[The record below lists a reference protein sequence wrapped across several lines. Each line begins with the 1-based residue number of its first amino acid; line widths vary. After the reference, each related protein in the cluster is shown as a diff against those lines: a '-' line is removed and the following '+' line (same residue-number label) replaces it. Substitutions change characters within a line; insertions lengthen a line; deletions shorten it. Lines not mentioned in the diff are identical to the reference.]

1 MELSIAALWGKKYHR
16 LRPRIFHIA
25 AESFSLA
32 RVFTLAA
39 VGYMNNSPSIDK
51 VRNIGIAA
59 HIDAGKTT
67 LTERILFYTGA
78 LYKIGEV
85 HDGAAH
91 MDYMAEEQSHGITIT
106 SALTKAIWHDH
117 LIQIIDTPGHVDFT
131 IEVERSMRV
140 LDGCVI
146 VLDGVRGVE
155 PQTETVWR
163 QRSKFNLP
171 CLFFINKVDRPGADF
186 DHALATVGKRL
197 GVRPLPVTLPL
208 PEQGAVIHL
217 IERTLIR
224 FSGEHGDQ
232 LETTPC
238 DPALWES
245 VASHRE
251 NLLLGIAETDE
262 VFADRVLAGEEPAPE
277 QIWAALRSATLTG
290 EVCPCFGGSALRDLG
305 IQPLIDGVTRL
316 LPSPLERPPAN
327 AWLPDGST
335 TPIDM
340 EDNQPLVALAFKVQM
355 WEGRRHVFARIYRG
369 RLKPGDQ
376 VRFSRADGSVVQEH
390 VARIFDVDAAKKTR
404 LDIAHAG
411 DIVLLAGLRH
421 AATGDTLCHPDHP
434 LLLERIDTRE
444 PVLSLA
450 VEPAS
455 SGQEEKFLEVMG
467 KLQEEDPTLQFG
479 EDPETGQNLLRGMGE
494 LHLQIIIERLQRE
507 YNLQVRTG
515 KPAVALRETIT
526 RQSELTHLFQPP
538 ADPARKEP
546 LQAQV
551 TVLVNPLPRGAGLV
565 KNCQPS
571 ILPEGGQLTAP
582 QREALD
588 QGIRFALGGGPL
600 EGAPLQDL
608 EVNVTQVELFGAHS
622 TPEALTSAT
631 ARALRKALESAG
643 PALLQPIMKAEIVVP
658 EENLGAVLG
667 DLQSRHALIQDTERT
682 IEQATIHCEVALASL
697 LGYTTELRSMT
708 QGRGQFS
715 TLFERFDIF

>member
-1 MELSIAALWGKKYHR
+1 MKKSH
-16 LRPRIFHIA
+16 P
-25 AESFSLA
+25 LA
-32 RVFTLAA
+32 Q
-39 VGYMNNSPSIDK
+39 

-85 HDGAAH
+85 HDGDAH
-91 MDYMAEEQSHGITIT
+91 MDYMAEEQNHGITIT
-106 SALTKAIWHDH
+106 SALTKAHWQDH

-171 CLFFINKVDRPGADF
+171 SLFFINKIDRAGADY
-186 DHALATVGKRL
+186 DHVMATIGKRL
-197 GVRPLPVTLPL
+197 GATPLPVTIPR
-208 PEQGAVIHL
+208 PEQNCVIHL
-217 IERTLIR
+217 IDKTLIQ
-224 FSGEHGDQ
+224 FAGEHGEQ
-232 LETTPC
+232 VTTQPC
-238 DPALWES
+238 DDTLWEQY
-245 VASHRE
+245 ADYRE
-251 NLLLGIAETDE
+251 SLLLGMAEYDDA
-262 VFADRVLAGEEPAPE
+262 FADQVLAGEEPEPE
-277 QIWAALRSATLTG
+277 QVWAALRTATLTG
-290 EVCPCFGGSALRDLG
+290 NVCPCFGGSALRNLG
-305 IQPLIDGVTRL
+305 VQPLIEGVIKL
-316 LPSPLERPPAN
+316 LPSPQERPASN
-327 AWLPDGST
+327 AFLADGST
-335 TPIDM
+335 TLIEM
-340 EDNQPLVALAFKVQM
+340 VNHQPLVALAFKVQM

-369 RLKPGDQ
+369 QLKPGDS
-376 VRFSRADGSVVQEH
+376 VRFSKPDGTVKTEH
-390 VARIFDVDAAKKTR
+390 VARIFDVDAAKKSR
-404 LDIAHAG
+404 LDVASAG

-434 LLLERIDTRE
+434 VLLERIEARE

-455 SGQEEKFLEVMG
+455 SSQEDKFLEVMD

-479 EDPETGQNLLRGMGE
+479 PDPDTGQNLLRGMGE
-494 LHLQIIIERLQRE
+494 LHLQIIIERLERE
-507 YNLQVRTG
+507 FNLEVRTG

-526 RQSELTHLFQPP
+526 RPADATHLFQPP
-538 ADPARKEP
+538 VDVSRKEP
-546 LQAQV
+546 LKAQV
-551 TVLVNPLPRGAGLV
+551 AVSVAPLARDAGI
-565 KNCQPS
+565 S
-571 ILPEGGQLTAP
+571 IQLEPKLLPEGSQLSP
-582 QREALD
+582 QQQAALE
-588 QGIRFALGGGPL
+588 QGVKFALGGGPL

-608 EVNVTQVELFGAHS
+608 SITVEQIELYGAQS
-622 TPEALTSAT
+622 TPDALTSAT
-631 ARALRKALESAG
+631 ARALRKALEQAQ
-643 PALLQPIMKAEIVVP
+643 PALLQPIMKAEVMVP

-667 DLQSRHALIQDTERT
+667 DLQSRQALIQDTERT
-682 IEQATIHCEVALASL
+682 VETATIHCEAALASL

>member
-1 MELSIAALWGKKYHR
+1 
-16 LRPRIFHIA
+16 
-25 AESFSLA
+25 
-32 RVFTLAA
+32 
-39 VGYMNNSPSIDK
+39 MNNSHSIEK

-106 SALTKAIWHDH
+106 SALTKATWRDH

-171 CLFFINKVDRPGADF
+171 CLFFVNKVDRAGADY
-186 DHALATVGKRL
+186 DHALATIGKRL
-197 GVRPLPVTLPL
+197 GARPLPVTLPL
-208 PEQGAVIHL
+208 LEQGAVIHL
-217 IERTLIR
+217 IERSLIR
-224 FSGEHGDQ
+224 FGGEHGEL

-245 VASHRE
+245 VAAYRE
-251 NLLLGIAETDE
+251 SLLLGIAETDE
-262 VFADRVLAGEEPAPE
+262 ALADRVLGGEEPDPE
-277 QIWAALRSATLTG
+277 QVWAALRAATLKG
-290 EVCPCFGGSALRDLG
+290 EVCPCFGGSALRNLG
-305 IQPLIDGVTRL
+305 VQPLLDGVVRL
-316 LPSPLERPPAN
+316 LPSPLQRPPAS
-327 AWLPDGST
+327 AWLADGAT
-335 TPIDM
+335 TTIAM
-340 EDNQPLVALAFKVQM
+340 EDDQPLVALAFKVQM
-355 WEGRRHVFARIYRG
+355 WDGRRHVFARLYRG
-369 RLKPGDQ
+369 LLRPGDT
-376 VRFSRADGSVVQEH
+376 VRFSRADGSELREH
-390 VARIFDVDAAKKTR
+390 VARIFDVDAARKSR

-455 SGQEEKFLEVMG
+455 SSQEEKFLEVMA

-526 RQSELTHLFQPP
+526 RRSELTHLFQPP
-538 ADPARKEP
+538 ADPTRKEP
-546 LQAQV
+546 LRAQV
-551 TVLVNPLPRGAGLV
+551 TVAVSPLPRGGGIV
-565 KNCQPS
+565 SHCQPA
-571 ILPEGGQLTAP
+571 ILPEGSQLTAP
-582 QREALD
+582 QREALE

-631 ARALRKALESAG
+631 ARALRRTLESAG

-658 EENLGAVLG
+658 EENLGTVLG

-682 IEQATIHCEVALASL
+682 IAQATIHCEVALASL

-715 TLFERFDIF
+715 TQFERFDIF